1 TITGVGTLELNE
13 NGSYTFT
20 PVADYN
26 GDVPVVT
33 YTVTDGSGTDDTSTL
48 KIEINAK
55 DDSFT
60 DASEEVSVDE
70 DGSLTDNVLTGTSS
84 VDGDVTVKGFTVDG
98 DDTEYSPGDTATIRA
113 QRERQLHVHASGG
126 LQRRRASGDV

>member
-1 TITGVGTLELNE
+1 VDEDGSLTDNVLTGTSSVDGDVTVKGFTVDGDDTEYSPGDTATITGVGTLELNE

-55 DDSFT
+55 D
-60 DASEEVSVDE
+60 
-70 DGSLTDNVLTGTSS
+70 
-84 VDGDVTVKGFTVDG
+84 
-98 DDTEYSPGDTATIRA
+98 
-113 QRERQLHVHASGG
+113 
-126 LQRRRASGDV
+126 

>member
-1 TITGVGTLELNE
+1 VTVKGFTVDGDDTEYSPGDTATITGVGTLELNE
-13 NGSYTFT
+13 NSSNTFT

-84 VDGDVTVKGFTVDG
+84 VDGDVTVKGFT
-98 DDTEYSPGDTATIRA
+98 
-113 QRERQLHVHASGG
+113 
-126 LQRRRASGDV
+126 